1 MRFALTSDR
10 KKYLRIAL
18 LNDLHGLQFFILT
31 EFGLEG
37 FLPNARR
44 MRRPSRPS
52 THTHSLVCPSWPIK
66 YQSRLHARHE
76 ITVQSGP
83 LPPSYPMLDD
93 RLATDAD
100 AGSHKMLQV
109 MVEESVALKYH
120 QRTVS

>member
-10 KKYLRIAL
+10 KKYLIIAL

-44 MRRPSRPS
+44 MRCPS
-52 THTHSLVCPSWPIK
+52 THARTALSVCPSWPIK
-66 YQSRLHARHE
+66 YQSRLHAGHE

-120 QRTVS
+120 QRRVS